1 MAHATKIEFD
11 IQRKK
16 EIKVRCKW
24 HKIGPL
30 WCWFISKVSKSK
42 DYCTTPLSLF
52 FLLKKK

>member
-1 MAHATKIEFD
+1 MAHATKLEFD